1 MPHICEYDTQEPLE
15 TCRKHVCFEAFAR
28 TSALKH
34 SKWRPS
40 GAPPLDS
47 PRNMLEN
54 TSVLGWPGAIARGP
68 VRKCAC
74 FRPFCVPKPRPQ
86 RPSGEECLEN
96 TCVLLF
102 SSAPLGRSGALEDAR
117 GRSGTLWAARGSGA
131 LWDLLGRSG
140 PRSGAFWGVLGR
152 SGAFWSVRER
162 SGAFWSA
169 LERPGTFWSALLW
182 SALGRPRTLRLREFE
197 GTVQNHGSSHRL
209 CFT

>member
-1 MPHICEYDTQEPLE
+1 MPHICEYGTQEPLE

-34 SKWRPS
+34 SKWKPL

-86 RPSGEECLEN
+86 RPSGEQCLEN

-102 SSAPLGRSGALEDAR
+102 SSAPLGRSGALWSAR
-117 GRSGTLWAARGSGA
+117 GRSGALGDALGSSRLWGSLGPPRA
-131 LWDLLGRSG
+131 LWGAFWSVLGC
-140 PRSGAFWGVLGR
+140 SGAFWGVL
-152 SGAFWSVRER
+152 ER
-162 SGAFWSA
+162 SGAFRGVLERSGASWNVLERSA
-169 LERPGTFWSALLW
+169 LERVGAPKNA
-182 SALGRPRTLRLREFE
+182 APA
-197 GTVQNHGSSHRL
+197 
-209 CFT
+209 

>member
-1 MPHICEYDTQEPLE
+1 MPHICEYATQEPLE

-34 SKWRPS
+34 SKWKPL

-74 FRPFCVPKPRPQ
+74 FRTICVPKPRPQ
-86 RPSGEECLEN
+86 RPSGEQCLEN

-102 SSAPLGRSGALEDAR
+102 WERFWSVLER
-117 GRSGTLWAARGSGA
+117 
-131 LWDLLGRSG
+131 
-140 PRSGAFWGVLGR
+140 PGAFWSVLAR
-152 SGAFWSVRER
+152 SGAFWSVPERAGPFWGVLER
-162 SGAFWSA
+162 SGAFWSVLGRSGA
-169 LERPGTFWSALLW
+169 LW
-182 SALGRPRTLRLREFE
+182 SVLGRSGALRSGALWAAQEHCAWVSSKALFKI
-197 GTVQNHGSSHRL
+197 TVRITGSVS
-209 CFT
+209 T

>member
-1 MPHICEYDTQEPLE
+1 MPHICEYGTQEPLE

-34 SKWRPS
+34 SKWKPL

-86 RPSGEECLEN
+86 RPSGEQCLEN

-102 SSAPLGRSGALEDAR
+102 WERFWSVLERPGAFWSVLARSGAFWSVPE
-117 GRSGTLWAARGSGA
+117 
-131 LWDLLGRSG
+131 RSG
-140 PRSGAFWGVLGR
+140 PFWGVLERSGAFWGVL
-152 SGAFWSVRER
+152 ER
-162 SGAFWSA
+162 SGAFWGVLERSA
-169 LERPGTFWSALLW
+169 LERSGPPKNTAPG
-182 SALGRPRTLRLREFE
+182 
-197 GTVQNHGSSHRL
+197 
-209 CFT
+209 